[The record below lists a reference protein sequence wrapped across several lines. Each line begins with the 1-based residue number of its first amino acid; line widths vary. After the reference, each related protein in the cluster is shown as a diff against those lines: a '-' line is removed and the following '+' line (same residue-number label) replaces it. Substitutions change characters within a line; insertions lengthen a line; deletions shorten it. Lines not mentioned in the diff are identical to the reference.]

1 MERLLST
8 LAEGGIHTPAD
19 LAGQLDVSERLV
31 EHMLADLS
39 RMGYLRP
46 VPNGPCQAPSNGG
59 HIDPCNG
66 CPVSNA
72 CAVCEPGS
80 RVWAL
85 TQKAFAVN
93 HQKSS

>member
-1 MERLLST
+1 VLERLLST

-19 LAGQLDVSERLV
+19 LANQLDVSERLV

-39 RMGYLRP
+39 RMGYLRS
-46 VPNGPCQAPSNGG
+46 VSSGPCQALPSGDHTGPCAGCPLSNG
-59 HIDPCNG
+59 
-66 CPVSNA
+66 

-85 TQKAFAVN
+85 TQKAFR
-93 HQKSS
+93 

>member
-1 MERLLST
+1 MLERLLST

-19 LAGQLDVSERLV
+19 LADQLDVSERLV

-39 RMGYLRP
+39 RMGYLRT
-46 VPNGPCQAPSNGG
+46 VANGPCQALPSGDHTG
-59 HIDPCNG
+59 PCGG
-66 CPVSNA
+66 CPLSNA

-85 TQKAFAVN
+85 TQKAFR
-93 HQKSS
+93 

>member
-1 MERLLST
+1 VLERLLST

-19 LAGQLDVSERLV
+19 LANQLDVSERLV

-39 RMGYLRP
+39 RMGYLRS
-46 VPNGPCQAPSNGG
+46 VSNGPCQALPNGDHTG
-59 HIDPCNG
+59 PCAG
-66 CPVSNA
+66 CPLSSG

-85 TQKAFAVN
+85 TQKAFR
-93 HQKSS
+93 